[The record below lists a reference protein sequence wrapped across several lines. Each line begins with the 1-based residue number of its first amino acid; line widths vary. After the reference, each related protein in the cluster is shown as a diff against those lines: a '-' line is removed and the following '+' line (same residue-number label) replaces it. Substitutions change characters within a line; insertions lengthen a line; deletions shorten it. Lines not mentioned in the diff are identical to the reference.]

1 MKCAKIQS
9 RLLAAERPDQ
19 PGSDV
24 KRHLAECASCRALY
38 RRLVRIEHDIRH
50 IPVPPS
56 TRRPGFVAQFVQ
68 QTPVDLPVA
77 ARQTSPDLPVT
88 GPSVLPLVKVTQ
100 RPATPPKE
108 RGLRKL
114 AIAIALAASL
124 AIFAVGLWAMHTKG
138 PEKPNEV
145 TILRKNLD
153 TRITYAETSR
163 DKAEIVVEFADKVQT
178 EVRTLSQEKVVNGK
192 QLADLA
198 KFYRELVSDDLQ
210 TQARALALD
219 IKNKKQSPEALTDLA
234 KRLHATASYCEQDA
248 LKDFR
253 PEVQQSLREIAA
265 AARDADI
272 MINKI
277 LTTEAG

>member
-1 MKCAKIQS
+1 
-9 RLLAAERPDQ
+9 LLAAERPDQ

-38 RRLVRIEHDIRH
+38 RRLVRVEHDIRH
-50 IPVPPS
+50 IPVPLS
-56 TRRPGFVAQFVQ
+56 TRRPAFVAQFVQ

-77 ARQTSPDLPVT
+77 ARQTASDLPMAGQVI
-88 GPSVLPLVKVTQ
+88 LPLVKVT

-124 AIFAVGLWAMHTKG
+124 AIFAVGLWAMHVKG
-138 PEKPNEV
+138 PDKPDHMAE
-145 TILRKNLD
+145 LRKKLD

-163 DKAEIVVEFADKVQT
+163 EKAEIVVDFADEVQT

-198 KFYRELVSDDLQ
+198 KFYRQLVSEDLK
-210 TQARALALD
+210 TQVRAVAQD
-219 IKNKKQSPEALTDLA
+219 IKDTKQRREVLTDLA
-234 KRLHATASYCEQDA
+234 ARLQQTESEFAQLAVKARPDAEQPF
-248 LKDFR
+248 K
-253 PEVQQSLREIAA
+253 EIAA
-265 AARDADI
+265 AAHDAGT
-272 MINKI
+272 MINDI
-277 LTTEAG
+277 LTMQAG

>member
-38 RRLVRIEHDIRH
+38 RRLVRIEHDLRH

-77 ARQTSPDLPVT
+77 ARQTSPDLPVS
-88 GPSVLPLVKVTQ
+88 GQAILPLVKVM

-124 AIFAVGLWAMHTKG
+124 AIFAVGLWAMHAKG

-145 TILRKNLD
+145 AVLRKNLD
-153 TRITYAETSR
+153 TRIMVAETSR
-163 DKAEIVVEFADKVQT
+163 EKAEVVIDIAD
-178 EVRTLSQEKVVNGK
+178 EVRTRVQNLSKEKTVNGQ

-198 KFYRELVSDDLQ
+198 KLYRELVSEDLQ

-234 KRLHATASYCEQDA
+234 KRLHATASYCDQDA
-248 LKDFR
+248 LRDFR

-265 AARDADI
+265 AARDADT